1 MKNSCNSKIL
11 HNFAIGFFVLF
22 CIVFNFSGCASITNA
37 RIKHNLNQNK
47 SIIIFISP
55 DSNVKWRNLDNNSKP
70 FFINDFKAKD
80 FIVAPVDS
88 GVYYV
93 HSFFI
98 QTDKKMYLS
107 FTEEYNSTIGNV
119 RVEKT
124 PEKERVKR
132 TIKRRGKFS
141 EWEET
146 VEEVVKRNSYYKMW
160 YIFNQNE
167 QHAGTITIKPNEVV
181 LIPSVYIDVKLAQQS
196 CERIYDEGLFLF
208 DLIEFVDVVLNFD
221 DFLKNSDDPDEFD
234 YLYWS
239 CPIKSITL
247 NIKTMSKEDF
257 ISKVDR
263 DYFPDNT
270 LDKVVIRDFEFGEM
284 FKNATKLET
293 LEDGTERYV
302 IYGNG
307 DEEQTNA
314 EK

>member
-1 MKNSCNSKIL
+1 
-11 HNFAIGFFVLF
+11 
-22 CIVFNFSGCASITNA
+22 
-37 RIKHNLNQNK
+37 
-47 SIIIFISP
+47 
-55 DSNVKWRNLDNNSKP
+55 
-70 FFINDFKAKD
+70 
-80 FIVAPVDS
+80 
-88 GVYYV
+88 
-93 HSFFI
+93 
-98 QTDKKMYLS
+98 MYLS